1 MSVML
6 SIGRVKVRWASR
18 IVKVGRQSRIR
29 RTGGLS
35 GCNVDCRRARVDGIG
50 ERSLRSLLYCVDQPI
65 PMRQNTT
72 SAFPARNDRT
82 TERPN
87 DRTTERPNDRTT
99 DGIADGIT
107 YQSKPSSRP
116 SPLIAQLPL
125 TLHSLPFS
133 WPANPSLSDISPGD
147 SAPSTSCLL
156 ANTRTG
162 TDLSSSS
169 ESMVRSSEREVAR
182 RGCRTSR

>member
-1 MSVML
+1 ML

-133 WPANPSLSDISPGD
+133 PGD

-182 RGCRTSR
+182 RGVSDESMT